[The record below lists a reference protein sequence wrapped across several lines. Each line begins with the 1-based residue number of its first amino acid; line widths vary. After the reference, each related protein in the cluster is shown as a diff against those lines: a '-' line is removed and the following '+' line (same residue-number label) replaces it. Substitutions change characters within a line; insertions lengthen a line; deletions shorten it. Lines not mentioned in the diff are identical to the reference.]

1 MKPLS
6 FIALFFYLSSL
17 FPSVQS
23 LAADQ
28 WLASPQSS
36 PTHSVAQLTSVTS
49 SPVKHL
55 MLSDD
60 DDQGLAQLYSHV
72 IGPALSQSYSVLT
85 TAYYPQRA
93 VAFLARAPPVVLN
106 KLTIFAR

>member
-1 MKPLS
+1 MKLLS

-17 FPSVQS
+17 LPSAQFS
-23 LAADQ
+23 AAHQ

-36 PTHSVAQLTSVTS
+36 PTHSLAQLTSAA

-60 DDQGLAQLYSHV
+60 DDHSLVQLHLHAAVPASSQTYSHRETV
-72 IGPALSQSYSVLT
+72 YCCQNPL
-85 TAYYPQRA
+85 
-93 VAFLARAPPVVLN
+93 AFLARGPPVVVG
-106 KLTIFAR
+106 